1 VPPADFAEAIG
12 SVSTLLGAGKDALAL
27 AYVNLASHAR
37 VESLDLSR
45 LFRGTAG

>member
-1 VPPADFAEAIG
+1 
-12 SVSTLLGAGKDALAL
+12 L

-37 VESLDLSR
+37 VETLDLSR